1 MRTSTISL
9 CIAGLVLWSSAS
21 GVRAHHSFAAEFDAA
36 KSVTFTGAVTKLE
49 WMNPHAYLYVDVKD
63 ERTGV
68 VTNWAVELGS
78 PNSLTRLGWR
88 REMVKVGDVVTVEGS
103 AAKHRTNLANAR
115 SAVLARTGEKLG
127 AGSSQRTQ

>member
-1 MRTSTISL
+1 MRTSTVIL
-9 CIAGLVLWSSAS
+9 CTTGLVLWSSAG

-36 KSVTFTGAVTKLE
+36 KSVTLTGPVTKLE

-103 AAKHRTNLANAR
+103 AAKHRANLASAR
-115 SAVLARTGEKLG
+115 SAVLTRTGEKLG